1 MSISEKSGKINVH
14 GEERMKKHVVG
25 NGKVQYFRRE
35 KFCVI
40 HGWIDVLA
48 LGDDDVWHQHHDF
61 CLTTAPTGE
70 LVEPWKMPKRRRK

>member
-1 MSISEKSGKINVH
+1 MSMSEKSEKINAH
-14 GEERMKKHVVG
+14 GEERLKKHVVG

-48 LGDDDVWHQHHDF
+48 LGGDAGWHQHHDF

-70 LVEPWKMPKRRRK
+70 LIKPNTTKRRRK